1 MSRTD
6 EPRRY
11 QGRRLPRPNDELV
24 DQGLSF
30 DVDTLLS
37 RRRVLGLFGAGVAG
51 LSLAACR
58 SGSSNS
64 PGSTGPTSGS
74 SGLTEIPDETNGPY
88 PADGTNGPDILE
100 QSGVIRQDITS
111 SFGTSTTKAEGIPMT
126 LTLTVLDMV
135 NGGAPFAGVAV
146 YVWHCDRD
154 GNYSMYSGGLEDE
167 NYLRGVQI
175 ADADGKV
182 TFTSIYPACYSGR
195 WPHIHFEVYPN
206 QKSISDA
213 DQRLTTSQVALPKN
227 ASDTVYATTGYQASI
242 DKFARLTLATD
253 NVFGDD
259 GGVHQVGTVTGDVTS
274 GYQVSLTVPIDTST
288 KPTGGDAPGDGGAPP
303 GGGAPP
309 SGGPPPGGGTPPSGA
324 PNGAILG

>member
-1 MSRTD
+1 M
-6 EPRRY
+6 Y
-11 QGRRLPRPNDELV
+11 
-24 DQGLSF
+24 
-30 DVDTLLS
+30 
-37 RRRVLGLFGAGVAG
+37 
-51 LSLAACR
+51 
-58 SGSSNS
+58 
-64 PGSTGPTSGS
+64 
-74 SGLTEIPDETNGPY
+74 PD
-88 PADGTNGPDILE
+88 
-100 QSGVIRQDITS
+100 
-111 SFGTSTTKAEGIPMT
+111 
-126 LTLTVLDMV
+126 
-135 NGGAPFAGVAV
+135 
-146 YVWHCDRD
+146 
-154 GNYSMYSGGLEDE
+154 
-167 NYLRGVQI
+167 
-175 ADADGKV
+175 
-182 TFTSIYPACYSGR
+182 
-195 WPHIHFEVYPN
+195 

-274 GYQVSLTVPIDTST
+274 GYQVSLTVPIDTTT